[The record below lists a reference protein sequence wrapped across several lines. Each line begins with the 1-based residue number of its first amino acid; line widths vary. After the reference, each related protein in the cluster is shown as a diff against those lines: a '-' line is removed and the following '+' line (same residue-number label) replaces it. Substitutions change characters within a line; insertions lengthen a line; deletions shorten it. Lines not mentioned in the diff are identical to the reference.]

1 MGFMRKRR
9 TVAWLLA
16 VVVGMMLVPAM
27 SASAASQHETKQNA
41 AIGKASKA
49 ATKALN
55 RIAALTV
62 VVTKHTQ
69 ALTDL
74 DTRVKAIEAGVPQ
87 VLDGLTKLS
96 AAATQLKDGLTT
108 VGAGL
113 TTVGA
118 GLTKLADAYGA
129 VEYGVVRIYNTT
141 DPNNITAIAPAVTT
155 SDIPDDSN
163 TAGASGSIPFVA
175 TAATKLHVTG
185 AIRSA
190 EADGVAGGDPAGQ
203 AGGIIYAVCATPP
216 TSGGNCGGVA
226 AGQIGCQAGPPPSS
240 VFQTPAGPTNLL
252 AVNIPLKSSR
262 TGQTDP
268 TPTGVDIIGGDCNI
282 PTAGVWLV
290 TLNAQFL
297 DLPTSATPGPKD

>member
-49 ATKALN
+49 AAKALN

-108 VGAGL
+108 VGSGL

-118 GLTKLADAYGA
+118 GLTKLASNVRA
-129 VEYGVVRIYNTT
+129 VEYGSAGVYAGTT
-141 DPNNITAIAPAVTT
+141 QVGPFINSP
-155 SDIPDDSN
+155 DIPDDGN
-163 TAGASGSIPFVA
+163 GASAFGSIPTTTLPA
-175 TAATKLHVTG
+175 GTPLQLKA
-185 AIRSA
+185 AIRSN
-190 EADGVAGGDPAGQ
+190 ETDGAATGDPAGQ
-203 AGGIIYAVCATPP
+203 VGGLLYATCA
-216 TSGGNCGGVA
+216 SA
-226 AGQIGCQAGPPPSS
+226 AGCPTAGPTVPAGAIGCTAGPPPNSPF
-240 VFQTPAGPTNLL
+240 VTPAGTLNLAL
-252 AVNIPLKSSR
+252 VNIQQKNSE
-262 TGQTDP
+262 TDP
-268 TPTGVDIIGGDCNI
+268 TTPSSSGVDATGGNTCTI
-282 PTAGVWLV
+282 PGTGTWVITAQ
-290 TLNAQFL
+290 AQFF
-297 DLPTSATPGPKD
+297 DLPTSATPGPTD